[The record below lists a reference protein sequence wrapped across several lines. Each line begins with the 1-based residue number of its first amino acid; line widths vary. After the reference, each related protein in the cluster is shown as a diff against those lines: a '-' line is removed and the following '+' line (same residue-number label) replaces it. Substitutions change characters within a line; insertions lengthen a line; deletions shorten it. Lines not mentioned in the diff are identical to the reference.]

1 MLSSILH
8 PSEEKKVKLSD
19 DGSERQEKLHLS
31 GDNSFEG
38 ALLFIDG
45 KLGYYNF
52 KNIGLSNDYIN
63 NANQQMHSNPSAKNN
78 T

>member
-1 MLSSILH
+1 M
-8 PSEEKKVKLSD
+8 
-19 DGSERQEKLHLS
+19 LHLS

-38 ALLFIDG
+38 ALLFIHA
-45 KLGYYNF
+45 KFGYYNF

-63 NANQQMHSNPSAKNN
+63 NVNQQMHSNPSGKNN